1 MESDFKNTS
10 VFFLLFKHLR
20 CAYLINISYL
30 KYFSFFNIFKKIFFF
45 FCQLIF
51 IIIFFFPRLD
61 LIIILFPRMIQN
73 DANLTLSLFDQR

>member
-45 FCQLIF
+45 LPTYFYYY
-51 IIIFFFPRLD
+51 FFFSKVRFNNNF
-61 LIIILFPRMIQN
+61 ISTN
-73 DANLTLSLFDQR
+73 DSK

>member
-20 CAYLINISYL
+20 CGYLINISYL

-45 FCQLIF
+45 LPTYFYY
-51 IIIFFFPRLD
+51 FFFSKVRFNNNF
-61 LIIILFPRMIQN
+61 ISTN
-73 DANLTLSLFDQR
+73 DSK

>member
-45 FCQLIF
+45 LPTYFYYF
-51 IIIFFFPRLD
+51 FFFPRLD

>member
-45 FCQLIF
+45 FANLF
-51 IIIFFFPRLD
+51 LLFFFFPRLD